1 MLQAAEAALAMLF
14 TPLHLLMFSTGIF
27 MGLLLGVLPGLDV
40 LFGMAVLLPFCLVLD
55 PSTMLPLILGMASI
69 AGTSGPIPSILLGA
83 PGEAGNMSTI
93 MDGHPMAK
101 RGEAGKALGAAF
113 TASLIGGLFGAL
125 VLTVSVPIFR
135 ALVLMF
141 GTPEFLALCILGIS
155 LVSVL
160 GGGYPLRG
168 IVVAGVGMLVANIG
182 LDPILGVE
190 RWSFGVPYLQQKI
203 SIVTVALGFFALTEI
218 IDLAITGSPISS
230 GYSSAGKW
238 DGFRET
244 LKHKRLV
251 LSASGIGALVGFMP
265 ALGSGPAGWIAYAW
279 TIFVSKPRS
288 GFGKGDIRGVIGCEA
303 ADNAALG
310 GDLIPTLAFG
320 IPGGTLMALMLSAF
334 WIMGMKPGPVLLTKQ
349 LHLIY
354 LIIWTIALSNILGA
368 GVCFLFTDYLAKVA
382 TIRIQILAP
391 LMIMLI
397 YGGALVT
404 TKDIGDLVVLVIF
417 TLLGWAMK
425 RLEWPRPPLLL
436 GFILGPLIEKYYF
449 ASTMIFGYKWVM
461 RPGVLI
467 IFVLTAICIYAGYR
481 IQRTEM
487 EVHSMIEGESQK

>member
-1 MLQAAEAALAMLF
+1 MLEAAGVALAMLF
-14 TPLHLLMFSTGIF
+14 TPTHLLMFSVGIF
-27 MGLLLGVLPGLDV
+27 MGLILGVLPGLDV
-40 LFGMAVLLPFCLVLD
+40 LFGMAVILPFCLVLD

-69 AGTSGPIPSILLGA
+69 AGTSGPIPSILIGA
-83 PGEAGNMSTI
+83 PGEAGNMATI

-125 VLTVSVPIFR
+125 VLTVSIPIFR
-135 ALVLMF
+135 PLVLMF
-141 GTPEFLALCILGIS
+141 GSPEFLALCILGIS

-168 IVVAGVGMLVANIG
+168 IVVAGLGMLIANIG

-230 GYSSAGKW
+230 AYSSVGKW
-238 DGFRET
+238 DGFKET
-244 LKHKRLV
+244 LRHKKLV
-251 LSASGIGALVGFMP
+251 LSASGVGALVGFMP
-265 ALGSGPAGWIAYAW
+265 ALGSSVAGWIAYAW
-279 TIFVSKPRS
+279 TIFISKPRS

-303 ADNAALG
+303 ADNACLG

-320 IPGGTLMALMLSAF
+320 IPGGTLMALMLGAF
-334 WIMGMKPGPVLLTKQ
+334 WMMGIKPGPELLTKN
-349 LHLIY
+349 LHLVY

-368 GVCFLFTDYLAKVA
+368 GICFLFTDHLAKLA
-382 TIRIQILAP
+382 TVRIQILAP
-391 LMIMLI
+391 LVIMLI

-404 TKDIGDLVVLVIF
+404 TKNIGDLIVLLIF
-417 TLLGWAMK
+417 TFLGWGMK
-425 RLEWPRPPLLL
+425 CLDWPRPPLLL
-436 GFILGPLIEKYYF
+436 GFILGPMIESFYF
-449 ASTMIFGYKWVM
+449 TSTMIFGYKWVF

-467 IFVLTAICIYAGYR
+467 ILVLTAICIYAGYR

-487 EVHSMIEGESQK
+487 EVHSMIEGES

>member
-69 AGTSGPIPSILLGA
+69 AGTSGSIPSILLGA

-265 ALGSGPAGWIAYAW
+265 ALGSSVAGWIAYAW

-288 GFGKGDIRGVIGCEA
+288 GFGKGDIRGVIGSEA

-334 WIMGMKPGPVLLTKQ
+334 WMMGMKPGPELLTKH
-349 LHLIY
+349 LHLVY

-368 GVCFLFTDYLAKVA
+368 GICFLFTDHLAKVA
-382 TIRIQILAP
+382 TVRIQILAP
-391 LMIMLI
+391 LVVMLI

-404 TKDIGDLVVLVIF
+404 TKNIGDLIVLLVF
-417 TLLGWAMK
+417 AFLGWGMK
-425 RLEWPRPPLLL
+425 RLDWPRPPLLL
-436 GFILGPLIEKYYF
+436 GFILGPMIESFYF
-449 ASTMIFGYKWVM
+449 SSTMIFGYKWVF

-467 IFVLTAICIYAGYR
+467 ILALTAICIYAGYR
-481 IQRTEM
+481 IQRTER
-487 EVHSMIEGESQK
+487 EVHSMIGGEL

>member
-1 MLQAAEAALAMLF
+1 L
-14 TPLHLLMFSTGIF
+14 
-27 MGLLLGVLPGLDV
+27 
-40 LFGMAVLLPFCLVLD
+40 
-55 PSTMLPLILGMASI
+55 
-69 AGTSGPIPSILLGA
+69 
-83 PGEAGNMSTI
+83 
-93 MDGHPMAK
+93 
-101 RGEAGKALGAAF
+101 
-113 TASLIGGLFGAL
+113 
-125 VLTVSVPIFR
+125 
-135 ALVLMF
+135 
-141 GTPEFLALCILGIS
+141 
-155 LVSVL
+155 
-160 GGGYPLRG
+160 
-168 IVVAGVGMLVANIG
+168 
-182 LDPILGVE
+182 
-190 RWSFGVPYLQQKI
+190 
-203 SIVTVALGFFALTEI
+203 
-218 IDLAITGSPISS
+218 
-230 GYSSAGKW
+230 
-238 DGFRET
+238 
-244 LKHKRLV
+244 
-251 LSASGIGALVGFMP
+251 
-265 ALGSGPAGWIAYAW
+265 
-279 TIFVSKPRS
+279 RS

-334 WIMGMKPGPVLLTKQ
+334 WMMGMKPGPVLLTKQ